1 MNQKVL
7 LFHLRD
13 SWVIIQNWTVK
24 LKNNTEYLRIMR
36 KTSGPLAV
44 AHITSVA
51 KAPQERQRIFK

>member
-24 LKNNTEYLRIMR
+24 LKNRVSQDNEKDLRAISSGSYYISGQDSPR
-36 KTSGPLAV
+36 KTEN
-44 AHITSVA
+44 I
-51 KAPQERQRIFK
+51 